1 MGVDEFLEYPSS
13 EQLVAALAVRISA
26 LLREGIRECGQASL
40 AVSGGST
47 PVPLFN
53 RLAETEL
60 EWNKVTVF
68 LVDERWVETDDPD
81 SNEKMVHRHLLRD
94 KAAAASFIGMKNEA
108 ATASTGEAACEK
120 RLRQLPWPCDCLI
133 LGMGNDGH
141 TASLFPGAAN
151 LDAAVD
157 LHSGRICMA
166 IRPPAAPHER
176 ITLTLPAI
184 LNSRQLILHL
194 QGEEKKRVLARAQE
208 AGVADEMPIRFILR
222 QRTTPLAVYWSP

>member
-1 MGVDEFLEYPSS
+1 MAVLAER
-13 EQLVAALAVRISA
+13 VAG
-26 LLREGIRECGQASL
+26 LLGEGIRERYQASL

-47 PVPLFN
+47 PVPLFA
-53 RLAETEL
+53 RLAEMDL
-60 EWNKVTVF
+60 EWDKVTIS
-68 LVDERWVETDDPD
+68 LVDERWVDTVSRD
-81 SNEKMVHRHLLRD
+81 SNENLVRCHLLRD
-94 KAAAASFIGMKNEA
+94 KAAAASFIGMKNEMV
-108 ATASTGEAACEK
+108 TAGGGEAACEA
-120 RLRQLPWPCDCLI
+120 RLQAVPHPYDCLI

-194 QGEEKKRVLARAQE
+194 QGEEKKKTLAMAQE
-208 AGVADEMPIRFILR
+208 PGDAGVMPIRFILR
-222 QRTTPLAVYWSP
+222 QETTPLAVYWSP

>member
-26 LLREGIRECGQASL
+26 LLREGIRERGQASL

-141 TASLFPGAAN
+141 SASLFPGAAN

-157 LHSGRICMA
+157 LHSGRVCMA
-166 IRPPAAPHER
+166 IRPLATPHER
-176 ITLTLPAI
+176 MTLTLPAI
-184 LNSRQLILHL
+184 LNSRQLVLHL
-194 QGEEKKRVLARAQE
+194 QGEEKKKTLARAQ
-208 AGVADEMPIRFILR
+208 GPGDADEMPIRFILR